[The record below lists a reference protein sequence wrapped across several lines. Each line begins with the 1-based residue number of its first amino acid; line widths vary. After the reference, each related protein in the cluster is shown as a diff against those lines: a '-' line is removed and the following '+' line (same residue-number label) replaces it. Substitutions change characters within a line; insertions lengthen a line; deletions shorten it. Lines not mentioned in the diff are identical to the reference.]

1 MENGYHIKEKKRMKD
16 VCNNKYSKICLHGNC
31 YEELS

>member
-1 MENGYHIKEKKRMKD
+1 MDIIIIKKKYMKD
-16 VCNNKYSKICLHGNC
+16 VCNKYSKIGLHGNC